1 MELLRRYHGE
11 PDTTSDRSPRRTVA
25 ELLDATAKAR
35 QEH

>member
-11 PDTTSDRSPRRTVA
+11 PDTSDRSPRRTVA